1 LGSTPPIAYLF
12 LSSLM
17 RKRKQQN
24 CFGIGKK
31 REESCLWRWER
42 RKRGEE
48 RALSVC
54 LVNER
59 SWGADAAR
67 KA

>member
-1 LGSTPPIAYLF
+1 
-12 LSSLM
+12 M